1 MSRWAEIAGQC
12 GGRLNGRM
20 DRPRRVT
27 LADRIDL
34 PQLDLVRFIVS
45 STITQEPLVTGI
57 IRYMTMVLALS
68 VGWLSVV
75 HTAAQAQVMPASI
88 EASITKAIGAE
99 AKTMKVTSS
108 GSILLVTRFN
118 SNMNGST
125 HEGRNNEAKVIA
137 PLVAKE
143 IGSNPKFG
151 NVSTIRVEYVARSS
165 PVAKSRIVDSVEFRK
180 GLDGVFDFHQ
190 T

>member
-1 MSRWAEIAGQC
+1 MIQ
-12 GGRLNGRM
+12 
-20 DRPRRVT
+20 P
-27 LADRIDL
+27 
-34 PQLDLVRFIVS
+34 
-45 STITQEPLVTGI
+45 
-57 IRYMTMVLALS
+57 IRYVTMVLALL
-68 VGWLSVV
+68 VGWLFVGPI
-75 HTAAQAQVMPASI
+75 AAQAQAAASAGNQIGTPASI
-88 EASITKAIGAE
+88 EKLIVKAIGAE
-99 AKTMKVTSS
+99 AKTVKVTSS
-108 GSILLVTRFN
+108 SGILLVARVN

>member
-1 MSRWAEIAGQC
+1 MIQC
-12 GGRLNGRM
+12 
-20 DRPRRVT
+20 V
-27 LADRIDL
+27 
-34 PQLDLVRFIVS
+34 
-45 STITQEPLVTGI
+45 
-57 IRYMTMVLALS
+57 RYMTMMLAFS

-75 HTAAQAQVMPASI
+75 DTVVQAQTAPSIVKQVGMPASI
-88 EASITKAIGAE
+88 GASIVKAIGAE
-99 AKTMKVTSS
+99 AKTVKVTSS
-108 GSILLVTRFN
+108 GSILLVTRVN

-137 PLVAKE
+137 PLVAKG
-143 IGSNPKFG
+143 IGGNPKFG

-165 PVAKSRIVDSVEFRK
+165 PATKSTIVDSVEFRK

>member
-1 MSRWAEIAGQC
+1 M
-12 GGRLNGRM
+12 
-20 DRPRRVT
+20 T

-34 PQLDLVRFIVS
+34 PQLDVVRLVVP
-45 STITQEPLVTGI
+45 STITEESLVTGI
-57 IRYMTMVLALS
+57 IRYMTMALALS

-75 HTAAQAQVMPASI
+75 HTSAQAQVGMPASI

-99 AKTMKVTSS
+99 AKTVKVTAH
-108 GSILLVTRFN
+108 GGLLLVTRVN

-137 PLVAKE
+137 PVVARE
-143 IGSNPKFG
+143 VGSNPSFG
-151 NVSTIRVEYVARSS
+151 TVSTIRVEYVARSS
-165 PVAKSRIVDSVEFRK
+165 PAAKSRIVDSVEFRK
-180 GLDGVFDFHQ
+180 GPDGVFDFHQ

>member
-1 MSRWAEIAGQC
+1 MIQC
-12 GGRLNGRM
+12 
-20 DRPRRVT
+20 
-27 LADRIDL
+27 
-34 PQLDLVRFIVS
+34 
-45 STITQEPLVTGI
+45 
-57 IRYMTMVLALS
+57 IRYMTMMLALS

-75 HTAAQAQVMPASI
+75 DTAVQAQTAPSIVKQVGMPASI
-88 EASITKAIGAE
+88 EASIVKAIGAE
-99 AKTMKVTSS
+99 AKTVKVTSS
-108 GSILLVTRFN
+108 GSILLVTRVN

-143 IGSNPKFG
+143 IGSNPKFE

-165 PVAKSRIVDSVEFRK
+165 PATKSRIVDSVEFRK
-180 GLDGVFDFHQ
+180 GPDGVFDFHQ